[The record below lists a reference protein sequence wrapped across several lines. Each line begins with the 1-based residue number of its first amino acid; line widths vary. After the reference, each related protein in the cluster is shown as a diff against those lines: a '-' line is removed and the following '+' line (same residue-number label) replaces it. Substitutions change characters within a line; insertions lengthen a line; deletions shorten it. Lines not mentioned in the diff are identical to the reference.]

1 MKKSTRAAWEVGA
14 GLTAAAA
21 LAAAGAYL
29 LSGKQGAKRKSQV
42 KAWVVKARA
51 EAARN
56 IKAAKKMSAADYAR
70 IVDKA
75 IKHYGALQK
84 ATAPEILKAAK
95 EAKAEWK
102 NIQAQ
107 AKKLSAKKRPAKKS
121 PKRKKAKKSRK

>member
-1 MKKSTRAAWEVGA
+1 MKKSTKQAWEVGA

-29 LSGKQGAKRKSQV
+29 LSGKQGAKRKAKV
-42 KAWVVKARA
+42 KAWVVKARV

-56 IKAAKKMSAADYAR
+56 IKAAKKMSAQDYTR

-95 EAKAEWK
+95 EARAEWK
-102 NIQAQ
+102 NIQAH
-107 AKKLSAKKRPAKKS
+107 AKKLAAKKRPAKK
-121 PKRKKAKKSRK
+121 PIKRKTSHKSRK